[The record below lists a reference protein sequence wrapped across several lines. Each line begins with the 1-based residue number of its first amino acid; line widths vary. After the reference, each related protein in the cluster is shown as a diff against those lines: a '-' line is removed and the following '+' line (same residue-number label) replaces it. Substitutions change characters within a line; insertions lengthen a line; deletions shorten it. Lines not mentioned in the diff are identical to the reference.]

1 MSSTGNGTWGGRVAG
16 ETTSDYN
23 MYFRMTGGTNRG
35 FVFSAGS
42 AGTTKVAGID
52 ASGNGRFI
60 GSLGIGGASAN
71 NVQLTVAG
79 AGGVDGID
87 LQVDTTNS
95 VNSGR
100 MFWTNGT
107 AGQGVAIYNGTGN
120 MYFTTGATPNSTSG
134 GTRMAIYTGN
144 YVTASGSFR
153 APVFYDSNNTGRYAD
168 LSSTGDS
175 IRASGDIVAYY
186 SDDRLKD
193 RGDNIANA
201 LDKVQSLNGFHY
213 TANETAQKFGY
224 KANPQV
230 GVSAQEVEAVLP
242 EVVKDAA
249 IGHGYKTVDYA
260 KLVPLL
266 IEAIKE
272 LKAEV
277 ETLKKG

>member
-1 MSSTGNGTWGGRVAG
+1 MRS
-16 ETTSDYN
+16 
-23 MYFRMTGGTNRG
+23 
-35 FVFSAGS
+35 
-42 AGTTKVAGID
+42 
-52 ASGNGRFI
+52 
-60 GSLGIGGASAN
+60 
-71 NVQLTVAG
+71 
-79 AGGVDGID
+79 
-87 LQVDTTNS
+87 
-95 VNSGR
+95 
-100 MFWTNGT
+100 
-107 AGQGVAIYNGTGN
+107 
-120 MYFTTGATPNSTSG
+120 
-134 GTRMAIYTGN
+134 
-144 YVTASGSFR
+144 
-153 APVFYDSNNTGRYAD
+153 PVFYDSNNTGYYAD
-168 LSSTGDS
+168 LNSTGDS
-175 IRASGDIVAYY
+175 IRAAGDIVAFY

-242 EVVKDAA
+242 EVVKEAA